1 MLRARIIP
9 VLLVSNGGLVKT
21 TSFSSPKYVGDP
33 LNAVRIFNEKQVD
46 ELIVVD
52 IDATVSDREPDYELI
67 GHLASECRM
76 PLCYGGGIT
85 TVEQIERIIALGVE
99 KVCLGNSAASLPSLI
114 KNAAQRVGSQS
125 IVAVLDV
132 KKLVYVVAMR
142 FLLITALKRSIVI
155 LLTWRVSLRS

>member
-1 MLRARIIP
+1 M
-9 VLLVSNGGLVKT
+9 LVSNGGLVKT

-85 TVEQIERIIALGVE
+85 TVEQIERIIALESKKFVLVILQL
-99 KVCLGNSAASLPSLI
+99 VCLRL
-114 KNAAQRVGSQS
+114 
-125 IVAVLDV
+125 
-132 KKLVYVVAMR
+132 
-142 FLLITALKRSIVI
+142 
-155 LLTWRVSLRS
+155 

>member
-9 VLLVSNGGLVKT
+9 ALLVSNGGLVKT
-21 TSFSSPKYVGDP
+21 TCFSSPKYVGDP

-52 IDATVSDREPDYELI
+52 TDATVSGREPDYELI

-76 PLCYGGGIT
+76 PLSYGGGIT

-99 KVCLGNSAASLPSLI
+99 KVSLGNAAATLPSLI
-114 KNAAQRVGSQS
+114 KTAAQRVGSQS

-132 KKLVYVVAMR
+132 KKVG
-142 FLLITALKRSIVI
+142 
-155 LLTWRVSLRS
+155 LRGRYEVLYNGTKD